1 MIKSFNNLSG
11 LGFDGIVI
19 TVSVRDFLFDG
30 VKTGTAGWMIG
41 LRKDQPQHNVLFIT
55 DRLPIT
61 VFGSENGFALFNHK
75 NDTMENEWY
84 EVSVSKERALNSF

>member
-1 MIKSFNNLSG
+1 M
-11 LGFDGIVI
+11 

-30 VKTGTAGWMIG
+30 IKTNSPGWMIG
-41 LRKDQPQHNVLFIT
+41 LKPNEEQGSVLYIT

-61 VFGSENGFALFNHK
+61 VFDPVNGFALFNHK

-84 EVSVSKERALNSF
+84 EVSNSIKEFLNINGLRLKQVLRTTR

>member
-1 MIKSFNNLSG
+1 MSVAHSLLVSRSG
-11 LGFDGIVI
+11 MGFEGIVM

-30 VKTGTAGWMIG
+30 IKTGSSGWMIG
-41 LRKDQPQHNVLFIT
+41 LKPNEEQGSVLYIT

-61 VFGSENGFALFNHK
+61 VFDPVNGFALFNHK

-84 EVSVSKERALNSF
+84 EVSSSIYS

>member
-1 MIKSFNNLSG
+1 M
-11 LGFDGIVI
+11 

-30 VKTGTAGWMIG
+30 IATGSPGWMIG
-41 LRKDQPQHNVLFIT
+41 LSKDEPQGSVHYIT

-61 VFGSENGFALFNHK
+61 FFDPDNGFALLNHR

-84 EVSVSKERALNSF
+84 EVSEGSLPQIHAAGIWALPF

>member
-1 MIKSFNNLSG
+1 M
-11 LGFDGIVI
+11 GFEGIVM

-30 VKTGTAGWMIG
+30 IKTGTPGWMIG
-41 LRKDQPQHNVLFIT
+41 LRKDQPQQNVLFIT

-61 VFGSENGFALFNHK
+61 LFDPETGFALFNHK

-84 EVSVSKERALNSF
+84 EVSEPKKEDNIEFLLITG